1 MIVVANAGPLI
12 ALAQINYFDLL
23 RLLYG
28 ELYIPLAV
36 REEVVSSGQ
45 TRPGAVEV
53 NSADWIHIAE
63 VRDTTAVQLLRDRL
77 DAGESEAI
85 VLAIEMKADLLLIDE
100 ARGRRI
106 AEARGLRKTG
116 TVGMLIVA
124 KRRGLIR
131 AVTPL
136 LDRLLASGFRMNDE
150 LYRIARILADE
161 ERPEDRV

>member
-1 MIVVANAGPLI
+1 VIVVANAGPLI
-12 ALAQINYFDLL
+12 ALAQINHFDLL

-36 REEVVSSGQ
+36 REEVVSVGR

-85 VLAIEMKADLLLIDE
+85 VLALEMKADLLVIDE
-100 ARGRRI
+100 TRGRRI
-106 AEARGLRKTG
+106 AEGRGLRKTG
-116 TVGMLIVA
+116 TVGTLIMA
-124 KRRGLIR
+124 KRQSLVP
-131 AVTPL
+131 AVAPL
-136 LDRLLASGFRMNDE
+136 LDRLLASGFRMGDG
-150 LYRIARILADE
+150 LYRTARILADE
-161 ERPEDRV
+161 EIP